1 MNNKDN
7 DLKEKF
13 KQALTSTAKVI
24 SDDYILDIKNSN
36 KKSNSKEIKSFKIE
50 NLLNKNDFT
59 KFRAESDSMALK
71 KKIFK

>member
-13 KQALTSTAKVI
+13 EQALISTAKVI